1 MIKIDVDERKWEK
14 IKEEH
19 SKWYEEKI
27 LPNIEKACKFL
38 ESKKNKDSSVEIY
51 LDLLKKIRDKGGNFV
66 VNEIKKSFEYEKEE
80 EEFYK
85 VLFNKSFVKNLKK
98 DLKNNSKCYKY
109 NILPKIEKAYEFLES
124 KKNKGNSVE
133 KYLYL
138 LKKIRD
144 KGENFVVNEI
154 KNSFKDREEEK
165 KFYKVLFN
173 KSFVKNLKKDLKNN
187 SKWYKENILPK
198 IEETCEFL
206 KSKEDKS
213 NSLKEYLDK
222 LEKIKKEKKD
232 FEIEKKF
239 DKDLIKR
246 LKEIDLPKEYL
257 PNKLFV
263 YKEYLPNKLF
273 HYEKLYKGDWN
284 RHELLSLMGIEVCPY
299 CQRNY
304 ISNYEGYEENNKKT
318 KTKKTTAHLDH
329 FYPKAH
335 YPFLA
340 LSLYNFI
347 PSCQVCNSVFKKAKE
362 VQNSIYLYEEGF
374 DELGVKF
381 KTSKEAIYEI
391 LGEKDSDFSIEIDC
405 KNIEDK
411 EKENKVR
418 KSIDNLGLD
427 RVYEKSHNQYIQD
440 LLYTVE
446 KYPENYLEACGEM
459 FENNKGKKEQLK
471 EYFKDIVKEPYRKR
485 IENGEPLAKL
495 TKDILEEFDIKI

>member
-1 MIKIDVDERKWEK
+1 MIKIDVEK
-14 IKEEH
+14 INNWDIIKEKH
-19 SKWYEEKI
+19 SEWYKENI
-27 LPNIEKACKFL
+27 LPKIEKACKFL
-38 ESKKNKDSSVEIY
+38 ESKKNKGS
-51 LDLLKKIRDKGGNFV
+51 
-66 VNEIKKSFEYEKEE
+66 
-80 EEFYK
+80 
-85 VLFNKSFVKNLKK
+85 
-98 DLKNNSKCYKY
+98 
-109 NILPKIEKAYEFLES
+109 
-124 KKNKGNSVE
+124 SVE

-144 KGENFVVNEI
+144 KGGNFVLNEI
-154 KNSFKDREEEK
+154 KKSFEYEKEEEE
-165 KFYKVLFN
+165 FYKVLFN

-246 LKEIDLPKEYL
+246 LKEIDLP
-257 PNKLFV
+257 
-263 YKEYLPNKLF
+263 KEYLPNKLF

-459 FENNKGKKEQLK
+459 FENNKDKKKQLE
-471 EYFKDIVKEPYRKR
+471 EYFRDIVKEPYRKR

>member
-1 MIKIDVDERKWEK
+1 MIKIDVEK
-14 IKEEH
+14 INNWDIIKEKH
-19 SKWYEEKI
+19 SEWYKENI
-27 LPNIEKACKFL
+27 LPKIEKACKFL
-38 ESKKNKDSSVEIY
+38 ESKKNKGS
-51 LDLLKKIRDKGGNFV
+51 
-66 VNEIKKSFEYEKEE
+66 
-80 EEFYK
+80 
-85 VLFNKSFVKNLKK
+85 
-98 DLKNNSKCYKY
+98 
-109 NILPKIEKAYEFLES
+109 
-124 KKNKGNSVE
+124 SVE

-222 LEKIKKEKKD
+222 LEKKKKEKKD

-246 LKEIDLPKEYL
+246 LKEMDLP
-257 PNKLFV
+257 
-263 YKEYLPNKLF
+263 KEYLPNKLF

-284 RHELLSLMGIEVCPY
+284 RHELLSLIGIEVCPY

-391 LGEKDSDFSIEIDC
+391 LGEKNSDFSVEIDC

-411 EKENKVR
+411 EKENKI
-418 KSIDNLGLD
+418 KNSIDNLGLD
-427 RVYEKSHNQYIQD
+427 KVYKKSHNQYIQN

-459 FENNKGKKEQLK
+459 FENDNDKKKQLE

-485 IENGEPLAKL
+485 IENEEPLAKL
-495 TKDILEEFDIKI
+495 TKDILEEFNIKI

>member
-1 MIKIDVDERKWEK
+1 M
-14 IKEEH
+14 
-19 SKWYEEKI
+19 
-27 LPNIEKACKFL
+27 
-38 ESKKNKDSSVEIY
+38 
-51 LDLLKKIRDKGGNFV
+51 
-66 VNEIKKSFEYEKEE
+66 
-80 EEFYK
+80 
-85 VLFNKSFVKNLKK
+85 
-98 DLKNNSKCYKY
+98 
-109 NILPKIEKAYEFLES
+109 
-124 KKNKGNSVE
+124 
-133 KYLYL
+133 
-138 LKKIRD
+138 
-144 KGENFVVNEI
+144 
-154 KNSFKDREEEK
+154 
-165 KFYKVLFN
+165 
-173 KSFVKNLKKDLKNN
+173 KNN

-246 LKEIDLPKEYL
+246 LKEMDLP
-257 PNKLFV
+257 
-263 YKEYLPNKLF
+263 KEYLPNKLF

-304 ISNYEGYEENNKKT
+304 ISNYEGYEGYEENNKKT
-318 KTKKTTAHLDH
+318 KTKKTTVHLDH

-391 LGEKDSDFSIEIDC
+391 LGEKDSDFSVKIDYE
-405 KNIEDK
+405 NLED
-411 EKENKVR
+411 EENKKRWKIV
-418 KSIDNLGLD
+418 
-427 RVYEKSHNQYIQD
+427 
-440 LLYTVE
+440 
-446 KYPENYLEACGEM
+446 LE
-459 FENNKGKKEQLK
+459 
-471 EYFKDIVKEPYRKR
+471 I
-485 IENGEPLAKL
+485 
-495 TKDILEEFDIKI
+495 